1 MGLWFLFLQVSF
13 STIRYISAIHKRLRL
28 RSGGLLKMH
37 ACNNTESICAS
48 AKRLFYQS
56 HICIRCVLIIRIYFT
71 CSSSARRLLSQVG
84 PSFYLITS
92 WKQDYLLTSCF
103 AGIKEEK
110 DWRLLL
116 AELKLKHSTPHVA
129 SSKLFSCHSHC
140 FVFVESD
147 TNYRGQNEEHRTW
160 FSVFT
165 FHSV

>member
-1 MGLWFLFLQVSF
+1 MWDFGFFFYKYLFQQSDILVLFTKDCVCVVGAFWKCMPVITLNPSVQVQNVS
-13 STIRYISAIHKRLRL
+13 
-28 RSGGLLKMH
+28 
-37 ACNNTESICAS
+37 
-48 AKRLFYQS
+48 YQS
-56 HICIRCVLIIRIYFT
+56 HICIRFVLIIRIYFT